1 MSTLTKVFII
11 LLVVFSIAFTT
22 MTISVV
28 SQTTNWRD
36 MAIQFQEHAQIADT
50 NLRHMIASSAA
61 SLAAAKESVADR
73 LDRIN
78 QLESQIQT
86 SRNEIAQLSSEL
98 ARSASEK
105 SSSE

>member
-36 MAIQFQEHAQIADT
+36 MAIQFQDHSQVADT
-50 NLRHMIASSAA
+50 NLRHSIASSAA
-61 SLAAAKESVADR
+61 SLSAANASVSDH

-78 QLESQIQT
+78 QLESQTQT
-86 SRNEIAQLSSEL
+86 SRN
-98 ARSASEK
+98 
-105 SSSE
+105 